1 MAIADRLVAHLQRA
15 WLRRGLTAW
24 LLTPLS
30 WLYGSLVA
38 VRRMAFRLGLIPVEQ
53 LPRPVLVVGN
63 RIAGGAGKTPTT
75 LAVLKHLREAG
86 WRPGVLTRGH
96 GARPTPQ
103 MPLLLDASTEAE
115 LDAVRTGDE
124 PWLIWRRAQV
134 PLMIGPDR
142 AASGHAL
149 LAQHPDIDILVCDDG
164 LQHLSLHR
172 DIEVIVF
179 DERGVGNGW
188 LLPAG
193 PLREPADTQPVSTLV
208 APPLVLHNADHPGT
222 AHAGHQAQRALG
234 SIVPLADW
242 WAGRSSGAP
251 TPRKAHAMAGI
262 AHPERFFQSLHAL
275 GIEVTPCPL
284 RDHADFDIL
293 PWGPEVRDLL
303 VTEKDAVKLEPRRI
317 ERERPGTRVWVATLD
332 FSPEPSFWNELDAAL
347 AKLLT
352 SPAQAK
358 PATAQP
364 SPPQRLRR
372 H

>member
-1 MAIADRLVAHLQRA
+1 MAIADRLVGHLQRA
-15 WLRRGLTAW
+15 WLRRGLTAC
-24 LLTPLS
+24 LLTPVSL
-30 WLYGSLVA
+30 LYGALVA
-38 VRRMAFRLGLIPVEQ
+38 SRRLAFRLGLIPVQ
-53 LPRPVLVVGN
+53 RLPRPVLVVGN

-103 MPLLLDASTEAE
+103 APLLLDASTEAG

-134 PLMIGPDR
+134 PLMIGRDR
-142 AASGHAL
+142 AASGLAL

-164 LQHLSLHR
+164 LQHLQLHR

-193 PLREPADTQPVSTLV
+193 PLREPTDTRPVSTLV
-208 APPLVLHNADHPGT
+208 APPIVLHNADRPGT
-222 AHAGHQAQRALG
+222 AHAGHLARRALG
-234 SIVPLADW
+234 PIVLLADW
-242 WAGRSSGAP
+242 WAGKPSHHAP
-251 TPRKAHAMAGI
+251 LPRRAHAMAGI
-262 AHPERFFQSLHAL
+262 AHPERFFQSLRAL
-275 GIEVTPCPL
+275 GIDVTPCPL

-303 VTEKDAVKLEPRRI
+303 VTEKDAVKLDPQRI
-317 ERERPGTRVWVATLD
+317 ERERPGTQVWVAALD

-347 AKLLT
+347 ARLPGVPT
-352 SPAQAK
+352 PADALQL
-358 PATAQP
+358 P
-364 SPPQRLRR
+364 PPQRPR
-372 H
+372 HP